1 MITKP
6 LSIGFYRTIK
16 KVLQA
21 WQKVLK
27 VAFANSNVS
36 LPYHSRTMRQRKK
49 NRRPNKKNIMIKLE
63 NLTKVFK
70 KPIRKE
76 GVLGML
82 KTLFSTK
89 YEEKVAVDHINVQI
103 ADGEIV
109 GYIGS
114 NGAGKSTTIKMMC
127 GILTPSEGRVIIDGE
142 EPYKNRRKVAQKI
155 GVVFGQKTQLWWDI
169 PLIESFKVLK
179 EIYQISDAD
188 YVERMEFISST
199 LGIKDFLNQAVR
211 TLSLGQRMRADLAAA
226 WLHNPKILFLDE
238 PTIGLDVLVKQKIR
252 EAIKAMNAKYN
263 TTVILTTHDMQD
275 IEDLCNRI
283 VLIEEGRII
292 FDGPLLEIKHRF
304 GDLRTL
310 TITAK
315 ENLDLQTLDTFDG
328 RVSYERQNND
338 LLIKFNAEEVEFQ
351 KVADYAFHTLNATDM
366 KVSEITIEDVV
377 KNILKEQEEG
387 GTTSV

>member
-1 MITKP
+1 
-6 LSIGFYRTIK
+6 
-16 KVLQA
+16 
-21 WQKVLK
+21 
-27 VAFANSNVS
+27 
-36 LPYHSRTMRQRKK
+36 
-49 NRRPNKKNIMIKLE
+49 MIKLE

-127 GILTPSEGRVIIDGE
+127 GILTPSEGRVLIDGE
-142 EPYKNRRKVAQKI
+142 EPYKNRRRVAQKI

-188 YVERMEFISST
+188 YDERMEFISST

-304 GDLRTL
+304 GDLRTI

-315 ENLDLQTLDTFDG
+315 ENLNLQTLDSFDG
-328 RVSYERQNND
+328 RVFYQRQNND

-387 GTTSV
+387 GATSV